1 MHIAFMTP
9 SWPGI
14 EKPNGVTTAVLYQV
28 QGLRDLGHKVT
39 VLSLDSPDG
48 SDPSVL
54 TLPPHRRTPVVM
66 GIRRWI
72 GIPGLGSDV
81 NAWRIVA
88 ALRHAVIEH
97 GAEAIFME
105 ESYGYC
111 GLVQDAVPVPVVATL
126 HGPWLLHHGMHN
138 LRRTWADRARI
149 RDEMLGVQRCRAV
162 MAPSHDVLQRMAE
175 AIPALPRWRAVIR
188 NPMPLLEPVDLD
200 RLEPAARRSIL
211 FVGRFD
217 RHKGGDVM
225 LEAFARLINDGAD
238 ALLSFVG
245 SDPGILCT
253 DGSHR
258 HLGEMIASLP
268 DAVQSR
274 IRVLGKRSKDDI
286 TSFRR
291 SHGLTVIASRYEN
304 LNYTLLESL
313 ATGSPTICTAA
324 GGQAEIVTQDETAV
338 MVPPGD
344 PAALAEACAGL
355 LANPDRAARIG
366 AAGRRLIGAAFH
378 PRDIAAQLV
387 SFLAEGT
394 APANGQ

>member
-14 EKPNGVTTAVLYQV
+14 KKPNGVTTAVFYQV

-39 VLSLDSPDG
+39 ILSLDGSDD

-54 TLPPHRRTPVVM
+54 TLPPHRQTPVVM
-66 GIRRWI
+66 GIRRWL
-72 GIPGLGSDV
+72 GVPGLRSDV

-88 ALRHAVIEH
+88 AMREAVIEH
-97 GAEAIFME
+97 GVEAIFME

-111 GLVQDAVPVPVVATL
+111 GLVQDAVRVPVVATL
-126 HGPWLLHHGMHN
+126 HGPWLLHHRMHN
-138 LRRTWADRARI
+138 LRPTWADRARI
-149 RDEMLGVQRCRAV
+149 RDEIQGVQRCRAV

-175 AIPALPRWRAVIR
+175 AIPAMPRWRAVIR
-188 NPMPLLEPVDLD
+188 NPMPLLDPVVLD
-200 RLEPAARRSIL
+200 SLDPAARRSIL

-217 RHKGGDVM
+217 RHKGGDIM
-225 LEAFARLINDGAD
+225 LEAFARLINGGAD
-238 ALLSFVG
+238 ALLTFVG
-245 SDPGILCT
+245 SDPGVICP
-253 DGSHR
+253 DGTHR
-258 HLGEMIASLP
+258 HLGETIALLP

-274 IRVLGKRSKDDI
+274 IRVLGQRGKDDI
-286 TSFRR
+286 TALRC

-304 LNYTLLESL
+304 LNYTLLEAL

-324 GGQAEIVTQDETAV
+324 GGQAEIVTHGETAV

-344 PAALAEACAGL
+344 AAALADACAGL
-355 LANPDRAARIG
+355 LVDPERAARIG
-366 AAGRRLIGAAFH
+366 AAGRRLIAAAFH

-387 SFLAEGT
+387 SFLAED
-394 APANGQ
+394 AMPANGH